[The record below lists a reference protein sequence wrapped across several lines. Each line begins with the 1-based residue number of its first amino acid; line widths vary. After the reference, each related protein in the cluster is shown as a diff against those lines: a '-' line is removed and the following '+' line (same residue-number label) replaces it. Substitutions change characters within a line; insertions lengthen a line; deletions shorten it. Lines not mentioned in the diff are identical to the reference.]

1 MILQKAGASVPGSY
15 NIQIFVLDFIN
26 VQHLI
31 RQLYPK
37 LTEEPQAL

>member
-1 MILQKAGASVPGSY
+1 MILQKVGTSVPGSHY
-15 NIQIFVLDFIN
+15 IHIFVLDFIN

-31 RQLYPK
+31 RQVYPK